1 MAQLSCSQSP
11 DLPNG
16 AVAHSPQGMFSDLD
30 THRIKDDAEEEE
42 EDDDD
47 DEVELAEEVG
57 EDVLMVAEAEQTEDE
72 SKEDNDWQKGEITHV
87 TLLSDG
93 EIGEGEDECEVL
105 EEEVNG
111 EMGAGDGHQE
121 ITTTL
126 TTDKESEDTKMA
138 ENLSLS
144 PLLVV
149 VEPGKR
155 QILNSNGD
163 DEKEEESEENKQGGE
178 TASAGT
184 DVRQENMDEGT
195 DDHVSCLQDGG
206 TSVWESRIGS
216 NTCTGDR
223 GETETATLPTA
234 GNITEVNLNIEVA
247 PFSSGINE
255 QASIQASALGTDH
268 TPVDRSVTAEEVAN
282 QTYQL
287 DNESQNEIKNN
298 DGEDPSESI
307 KQEVVIDN
315 LTWQCQGVQECV
327 NHGSEIPVRAG
338 TNQTAQ
344 EPELTA
350 LTSEEQPQSDGDTKA
365 KRTEDV
371 TQKEQAEEQVNNLA
385 EMDGGG
391 KSSEME
397 ETIANNVAGELMGQ
411 EEHRARNDLEMQEE
425 KAAKLEIQAI
435 TVPPE
440 PVGQTGEEV
449 HTDTK
454 DQVEEASLSEK
465 GIEVKLDG
473 TEGEDKSEK
482 NESTTE
488 GSALQEH
495 PLQLLKEA
503 DTIWRNNTKEHPQ
516 TEMLVEFETGGGA
529 VEESME
535 GEVEMAEEP
544 VTVLDDETE
553 TMEEK
558 PSEKSEEVHPF
569 TIMSGS
575 DDATDKIKDEDH
587 QVLPGDEAI
596 LGKEDMETQ
605 DIKLKVHNSEAE
617 ADLNESIKTL
627 KQTMENGFLCPEPQG
642 LRKDE
647 LGKVKVLSPR
657 RKDRDWIKTDQPEE
671 ETTAAERKDWSKELR
686 HIKKEFWEK
695 EWGRKEWVDKET
707 SAEKI
712 SSPRKADWINELKSV
727 IKDESLPKKK
737 DEQVKKKRVV
747 LLEHGCSYV
756 PQREAMTAETREEI
770 KVTSDRRAD
779 SPVVDS
785 KTLENQPY
793 EISLY
798 VKAGSDGQSIG
809 NCPFSQRLFMIL
821 WLKGVIFNVTT
832 VDLKRKP
839 ADLHNLA
846 PGTNPPFVT
855 FNGEVKVD
863 VNKIEEFLE
872 EKLTPPRYPRL
883 APKHPE
889 ANTAGIDIFAK
900 FSAYIKNSRKDTT
913 DALQK
918 ALLKSLQRLDDFLRT
933 PLSAEIDADV
943 LGDVPESTR
952 SFLDGP
958 ELTLADCNLLPK
970 LHILKVVAKKYR
982 GFEIPREMTCVW
994 RYLNRAYQREEFTGT
1009 CPAEREIEFAYLH
1022 VAK

>member
-111 EMGAGDGHQE
+111 EMGVGDGHQE

-206 TSVWESRIGS
+206 TSLWESRIGS

-605 DIKLKVHNSEAE
+605 DVKLKVHNSEAE

-798 VKAGSDGQSIG
+798 VKVINSSMVPLACDECQTDSYYYYHSG
-809 NCPFSQRLFMIL
+809 N
-821 WLKGVIFNVTT
+821 
-832 VDLKRKP
+832 
-839 ADLHNLA
+839 
-846 PGTNPPFVT
+846 
-855 FNGEVKVD
+855 
-863 VNKIEEFLE
+863 
-872 EKLTPPRYPRL
+872 
-883 APKHPE
+883 
-889 ANTAGIDIFAK
+889 
-900 FSAYIKNSRKDTT
+900 
-913 DALQK
+913 
-918 ALLKSLQRLDDFLRT
+918 LQRAFCHN
-933 PLSAEIDADV
+933 E
-943 LGDVPESTR
+943 
-952 SFLDGP
+952 
-958 ELTLADCNLLPK
+958 
-970 LHILKVVAKKYR
+970 
-982 GFEIPREMTCVW
+982 
-994 RYLNRAYQREEFTGT
+994 
-1009 CPAEREIEFAYLH
+1009 
-1022 VAK
+1022 

>member
-1 MAQLSCSQSP
+1 MAQLSCSQNA

-16 AVAHSPQGMFSDLD
+16 AIAHSPQGLCSDLD
-30 THRIKDDAEEEE
+30 TLRIKDDAEEEE
-42 EDDDD
+42 DDD

-72 SKEDNDWQKGEITHV
+72 SKEDDDWQKGEITHV
-87 TLLSDG
+87 TLLS

-105 EEEVNG
+105 EEEGDG
-111 EMGAGDGHQE
+111 EMGDGHQE

-126 TTDKESEDTKMA
+126 TTESEDTKMA

-144 PLLVV
+144 PVLVV
-149 VEPGKR
+149 VERGKR
-155 QILNSNGD
+155 QILNSTRD
-163 DEKEEESEENKQGGE
+163 DGKHEETEENKRGGE
-178 TASAGT
+178 TANAGT
-184 DVRQENMDEGT
+184 DVRQENMDKGT
-195 DDHVSCLQDGG
+195 DDHASCLQDRG
-206 TSVWESRIGS
+206 TSVWESRTGS
-216 NTCTGDR
+216 NTCTGDQ
-223 GETETATLPTA
+223 GETEAAAFPTA
-234 GNITEVNLNIEVA
+234 GNVTEVNLNIEVA

-255 QASIQASALGTDH
+255 QASIQASALGSDH
-268 TPVDRSVTAEEVAN
+268 IPVDRVVTAEEAN

-287 DNESQNEIKNN
+287 DTESPNKIKNN

-307 KQEVVIDN
+307 KQDVVIDN
-315 LTWQCQGVQECV
+315 LTWQCQEVQECV
-327 NHGSEIPVRAG
+327 NHGYEFPVRAG

-350 LTSEEQPQSDGDTKA
+350 LTSEEQPQSDGDTNA

-371 TQKEQAEEQVNNLA
+371 TQKEQAEEQGNNLA

-411 EEHRARNDLEMQEE
+411 EEHRTRDDLEMQEE
-425 KAAKLEIQAI
+425 VQA
-435 TVPPE
+435 TTAPPE

-454 DQVEEASLSEK
+454 EQVEEASLSEK

-488 GSALQEH
+488 GGSALQEH

-503 DTIWRNNTKEHPQ
+503 DTIWRNNTEEHPQ

-529 VEESME
+529 EEESME

-553 TMEEK
+553 TMEET

-569 TIMSGS
+569 TVMSGA
-575 DDATDKIKDEDH
+575 DDAIDKINDEDH
-587 QVLPGDEAI
+587 QVLPGGEAV

-605 DIKLKVHNSEAE
+605 DVLGKEDMDTQDVKLKVHNSE

-627 KQTMENGFLCPEPQG
+627 EQTMENGFLCPEPQG

-647 LGKVKVLSPR
+647 LGKVKVPR
-657 RKDRDWIKTDQPEE
+657 RKDSDWIKTDQPEE
-671 ETTAAERKDWSKELR
+671 EKTAAERKDWSKERR
-686 HIKKEFWEK
+686 HIKKELWES

-707 SAEKI
+707 SAEKMR
-712 SSPRKADWINELKSV
+712 SPRKADWINELKSV

-756 PQREAMTAETREEI
+756 PQREAMTAEAKEEI

-779 SPVVDS
+779 SPVVPVDS
-785 KTLENQPY
+785 KTLDNQPY
-793 EISLY
+793 EIALY
-798 VKAGSDGQSIG
+798 VKVINSW
-809 NCPFSQRLFMIL
+809 FL
-821 WLKGVIFNVTT
+821 WPVMNA
-832 VDLKRKP
+832 R
-839 ADLHNLA
+839 
-846 PGTNPPFVT
+846 
-855 FNGEVKVD
+855 
-863 VNKIEEFLE
+863 
-872 EKLTPPRYPRL
+872 
-883 APKHPE
+883 
-889 ANTAGIDIFAK
+889 
-900 FSAYIKNSRKDTT
+900 
-913 DALQK
+913 
-918 ALLKSLQRLDDFLRT
+918 
-933 PLSAEIDADV
+933 
-943 LGDVPESTR
+943 
-952 SFLDGP
+952 
-958 ELTLADCNLLPK
+958 
-970 LHILKVVAKKYR
+970 
-982 GFEIPREMTCVW
+982 
-994 RYLNRAYQREEFTGT
+994 
-1009 CPAEREIEFAYLH
+1009 
-1022 VAK
+1022 

>member
-16 AVAHSPQGMFSDLD
+16 AVAHSPQGMCSDLD

-42 EDDDD
+42 DDD

-105 EEEVNG
+105 EEEGNG

-149 VEPGKR
+149 VERGKR

-163 DEKEEESEENKQGGE
+163 DEKDEESEENKQGGE

-184 DVRQENMDEGT
+184 DVRQENMDKGT
-195 DDHVSCLQDGG
+195 DEHVSCLQDGG

-247 PFSSGINE
+247 PFSCGINE
-255 QASIQASALGTDH
+255 QASIQASALGTDDI
-268 TPVDRSVTAEEVAN
+268 PVDRIVTAEEVAN

-327 NHGSEIPVRAG
+327 NHGYEFPVRAG

-553 TMEEK
+553 TMEET
-558 PSEKSEEVHPF
+558 PSKKSEEVHPF

-605 DIKLKVHNSEAE
+605 DVKLKVHNSEAE

-671 ETTAAERKDWSKELR
+671 EKTAAERKDWSKELR
-686 HIKKEFWEK
+686 HIKKEFWEN

-994 RYLNRAYQREEFTGT
+994 RYLNHAYQREEFTGT

>member
-1 MAQLSCSQSP
+1 MAQLSCSQNP

-16 AVAHSPQGMFSDLD
+16 AIVHSPQGMCSDLD
-30 THRIKDDAEEEE
+30 THRIKDDAEE

-57 EDVLMVAEAEQTEDE
+57 EDVLMVAEAEQIEDE
-72 SKEDNDWQKGEITHV
+72 SKEESDWQKGEITQV

-105 EEEVNG
+105 EEEGNG

-121 ITTTL
+121 ITATL
-126 TTDKESEDTKMA
+126 TTDKESEDTKIG
-138 ENLSLS
+138 ENLALS

-149 VEPGKR
+149 VER

-163 DEKEEESEENKQGGE
+163 DEKDSETEENKQGGV
-178 TASAGT
+178 TASTGT

-195 DDHVSCLQDGG
+195 DDHVSRLQDRG
-206 TSVWESRIGS
+206 TSVWESGVGTKS
-216 NTCTGDR
+216 CTGVQ
-223 GETETATLPTA
+223 GETETATLLTA

-255 QASIQASALGTDH
+255 QASIQASALGTDDIQ
-268 TPVDRSVTAEEVAN
+268 VDRIATAEEVAN

-287 DNESQNEIKNN
+287 DLESQNEIKNN

-327 NHGSEIPVRAG
+327 NHDYEFPVRAG

-344 EPELTA
+344 EPQLTA
-350 LTSEEQPQSDGDTKA
+350 LTSEEHPQSDGDTKEN
-365 KRTEDV
+365 RTEDV

-385 EMDGGG
+385 EMDGEG

-411 EEHRARNDLEMQEE
+411 EEHRTRNDLEMQEE

-465 GIEVKLDG
+465 GFEVKLDG

-482 NESTTE
+482 NESTPE
-488 GSALQEH
+488 GVSALQEH

-503 DTIWRNNTKEHPQ
+503 DTVWRNNTKEHPQ
-516 TEMLVEFETGGGA
+516 TGMLVGFETGGRA

-553 TMEEK
+553 MMEET
-558 PSEKSEEVHPF
+558 PSKKTEEVHPF

-575 DDATDKIKDEDH
+575 DDAIDKIKDEDH

-596 LGKEDMETQ
+596 LCKEDMETQ
-605 DIKLKVHNSEAE
+605 DVKLKVHNSEAE
-617 ADLNESIKTL
+617 ADLNGSIKTL

-657 RKDRDWIKTDQPEE
+657 KKDRDWIKIDKPEE
-671 ETTAAERKDWSKELR
+671 EKTAAERKDWSKELR
-686 HIKKEFWEK
+686 HIKKELWEN

-712 SSPRKADWINELKSV
+712 SSPRKVDWIKELKSV

-770 KVTSDRRAD
+770 KLTSDRRAD
-779 SPVVDS
+779 SPVVPVDS

-798 VKAGSDGQSIG
+798 VK
-809 NCPFSQRLFMIL
+809 
-821 WLKGVIFNVTT
+821 VITLCT
-832 VDLKRKP
+832 
-839 ADLHNLA
+839 H
-846 PGTNPPFVT
+846 
-855 FNGEVKVD
+855 
-863 VNKIEEFLE
+863 
-872 EKLTPPRYPRL
+872 
-883 APKHPE
+883 
-889 ANTAGIDIFAK
+889 NTAC
-900 FSAYIKNSRKDTT
+900 
-913 DALQK
+913 L
-918 ALLKSLQRLDDFLRT
+918 
-933 PLSAEIDADV
+933 
-943 LGDVPESTR
+943 
-952 SFLDGP
+952 
-958 ELTLADCNLLPK
+958 
-970 LHILKVVAKKYR
+970 
-982 GFEIPREMTCVW
+982 
-994 RYLNRAYQREEFTGT
+994 
-1009 CPAEREIEFAYLH
+1009 
-1022 VAK
+1022 

>member
-1 MAQLSCSQSP
+1 MAQLSCSQNA

-16 AVAHSPQGMFSDLD
+16 AVAHSPQGLCSDLD
-30 THRIKDDAEEEE
+30 TLRIKDDAEEEE
-42 EDDDD
+42 DDD

-57 EDVLMVAEAEQTEDE
+57 EDVLMVAEAEQTQDE
-72 SKEDNDWQKGEITHV
+72 SKEDDDWQKGEITHV

-105 EEEVNG
+105 EEEGDG

-121 ITTTL
+121 TTTTL

-144 PLLVV
+144 PVLVV
-149 VEPGKR
+149 VERGKR

-163 DEKEEESEENKQGGE
+163 DGKDEETEENKRGGE

-184 DVRQENMDEGT
+184 DVRQENTDKGS
-195 DDHVSCLQDGG
+195 DDHASCLQDRG
-206 TSVWESRIGS
+206 TSVWESRTGS
-216 NTCTGDR
+216 NTCTGDQ
-223 GETETATLPTA
+223 GETEAAALPTA
-234 GNITEVNLNIEVA
+234 GNVTEDNLNIEVA

-255 QASIQASALGTDH
+255 QASIQASALGSDH
-268 TPVDRSVTAEEVAN
+268 IPVDRVVTAEEAN

-287 DNESQNEIKNN
+287 DTESPNEIKNN

-307 KQEVVIDN
+307 KQDVVIDN
-315 LTWQCQGVQECV
+315 LTWQCQEVQECV
-327 NHGSEIPVRAG
+327 NHGYEFPVRAG

-350 LTSEEQPQSDGDTKA
+350 LTSEEQPQSDGDTNA

-371 TQKEQAEEQVNNLA
+371 TQKEQAEEQGNNLA

-391 KSSEME
+391 RSSEMD

-411 EEHRARNDLEMQEE
+411 EEYRTRDDLEMQEE
-425 KAAKLEIQAI
+425 VQAI
-435 TVPPE
+435 TAPPE

-454 DQVEEASLSEK
+454 EQVEEASLFEK

-473 TEGEDKSEK
+473 TEGEDKSEE

-488 GSALQEH
+488 GGSALQEH

-503 DTIWRNNTKEHPQ
+503 DTIWRNNTEEHLQ

-529 VEESME
+529 EEESME

-553 TMEEK
+553 TMEET
-558 PSEKSEEVHPF
+558 PSEKSEEVDPF
-569 TIMSGS
+569 TVMSGS
-575 DDATDKIKDEDH
+575 DDAIDKITDEDH
-587 QVLPGDEAI
+587 QVLPGGEAV

-605 DIKLKVHNSEAE
+605 DVKLKVHNSE

-627 KQTMENGFLCPEPQG
+627 EQTMENGFLCPEPQG

-647 LGKVKVLSPR
+647 LGKVKVPR
-657 RKDRDWIKTDQPEE
+657 RKDSDWIKTDQPEE
-671 ETTAAERKDWSKELR
+671 EKTAAERKDWTKERR
-686 HIKKEFWEK
+686 HIKKELWEN

-712 SSPRKADWINELKSV
+712 RSPRKADWITELKSV

-756 PQREAMTAETREEI
+756 PQREAMTADTREEI

-779 SPVVDS
+779 SPVVPVDS
-785 KTLENQPY
+785 KTLDNQPY
-793 EISLY
+793 EIALY
-798 VKAGSDGQSIG
+798 VKVINSW
-809 NCPFSQRLFMIL
+809 FL
-821 WLKGVIFNVTT
+821 WPMMNARRIVITIIIVGIY
-832 VDLKRKP
+832 KE
-839 ADLHNLA
+839 H
-846 PGTNPPFVT
+846 FVLM
-855 FNGEVKVD
+855 N
-863 VNKIEEFLE
+863 
-872 EKLTPPRYPRL
+872 
-883 APKHPE
+883 
-889 ANTAGIDIFAK
+889 
-900 FSAYIKNSRKDTT
+900 
-913 DALQK
+913 
-918 ALLKSLQRLDDFLRT
+918 
-933 PLSAEIDADV
+933 
-943 LGDVPESTR
+943 
-952 SFLDGP
+952 
-958 ELTLADCNLLPK
+958 
-970 LHILKVVAKKYR
+970 
-982 GFEIPREMTCVW
+982 
-994 RYLNRAYQREEFTGT
+994 
-1009 CPAEREIEFAYLH
+1009 
-1022 VAK
+1022 